1 MSDLEPRS
9 GRRLSRREREQRAYQ
24 LVLAT
29 GGLTLVAVVGAV
41 LAVLDVIG
49 SGIPL
54 LAAILAIVCF
64 ALLRRT
70 MSGR

>member
-1 MSDLEPRS
+1 MSSLEPRP

-49 SGIPL
+49 GGIPL
-54 LAAILAIVCF
+54 LAAVLAIVCF

-70 MSGR
+70 IGGR